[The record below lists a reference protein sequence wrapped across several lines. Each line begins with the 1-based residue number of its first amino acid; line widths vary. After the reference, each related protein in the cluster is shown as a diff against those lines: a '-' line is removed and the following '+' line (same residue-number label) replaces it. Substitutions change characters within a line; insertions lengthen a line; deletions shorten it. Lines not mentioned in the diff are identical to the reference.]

1 MGRRAAAPD
10 RRRAQVVPLS
20 TENLFE
26 PTYSVSDLCEEI
38 RAVLRGAWPSVWVAG
53 EVQRVFRSRAGHV
66 YFELIEKGETDS
78 VCGKL
83 DAVLWRSQAQRVDAL
98 LRKSGQQLE
107 EGVQLRCRGKVDFY
121 GVGGRLQ
128 LVVQEV
134 DPVFTLG
141 LLAQRRAETLK
152 ALEAAGLLD
161 LNRSLA
167 LPTLPLAV
175 GLVTSHESA
184 AYHDFLATLQESGY
198 GFRVLLVH
206 SAVQGPAAEAQ
217 VVSAIATLRATG
229 VDCIVVT
236 RGGGSRSDL
245 AVFDSRAVAEAVAR
259 ADVPVLTGLGH
270 QIDEAIADRVAHTP
284 LKTPTKAAEFLIE
297 RVRRGDEA
305 VESLAA
311 ALARG
316 ATDRLRDARE
326 ALGSAER
333 GVESARRR
341 LEAAG
346 DRLDELAWAL
356 ARTARGRLWA
366 EGRRGRD
373 LGRRLGAASRRRL
386 DREAPRP
393 PNLARRIA
401 TLAAAR
407 VRREDIRLDGA
418 ERLIRE
424 LRPERVLERGYSLT
438 RDADGQLLTD
448 AARAR
453 TDSEI
458 FTQLANGTLTSRIT
472 AIDPVEET

>member
-1 MGRRAAAPD
+1 
-10 RRRAQVVPLS
+10 
-20 TENLFE
+20 
-26 PTYSVSDLCEEI
+26 
-38 RAVLRGAWPSVWVAG
+38 VLRGALPSVWVAG

-66 YFELIEKGETDS
+66 YFELIEKGERDS

-83 DAVLWRSQAQRVDAL
+83 DAVLWRSHASRVDAL
-98 LRKSGQQLE
+98 LRRTGQGLE
-107 EGVQLRCRGKVDFY
+107 EGVQLRCRGNVDFY

-128 LVVQEV
+128 LVVQQV

-141 LLAQRRAETLK
+141 LLAQRRRETLL

-161 LNRSLA
+161 LNRALA

-184 AYHDFLATLQESGY
+184 AYHDFLSTLQESGY

-206 SAVQGPAAEAQ
+206 SAVQGQAAEAQ
-217 VVSAIATLRATG
+217 VVSALATLRATG
-229 VDCIVVT
+229 VDCIVLT

-245 AVFDSRAVAEAVAR
+245 AVFDSRAIAEAVAR

-284 LKTPTKAAEFLIE
+284 FKTPTKVAEFLIE

-305 VESLAA
+305 LEALAA
-311 ALARG
+311 ALGRG

-333 GVESARRR
+333 GVEAARRR
-341 LEAAG
+341 LDSAG
-346 DRLDELAWAL
+346 DRLEELARAL

-366 EGRRGRD
+366 ESRRGRD
-373 LGRRLGAASRRRL
+373 LGGRLGAAARRRL
-386 DREAPRP
+386 EREGPRP
-393 PNLARRIA
+393 EQLGRRIA
-401 TLAAAR
+401 ALAAAR
-407 VRREDIRLDGA
+407 VRREETRLDGA
-418 ERLIRE
+418 GRLIRE

-438 RDADGQLLTD
+438 RDARGKLLTD
-448 AARAR
+448 ASRAR
-453 TDSEI
+453 PDEEI
-458 FTQLANGTLTSRIT
+458 TTRLATGTLTSRVT
-472 AIDPVEET
+472 AIEETP